1 MGVVSLVWVIAAVR
15 FDHGLWLASALWAT
29 HLMFYPA
36 AVLAQ
41 SLVMLS
47 LAGLTVSTTAWLA
60 GILTQRKSWRV
71 MGAADLVV
79 AWMFAA
85 VALVSGASAG
95 YILVLLVASAVLL
108 FAVTTLTQAN
118 EAALL
123 DD

>member
-1 MGVVSLVWVIAAVR
+1 
-15 FDHGLWLASALWAT
+15 
-29 HLMFYPA
+29 
-36 AVLAQ
+36 
-41 SLVMLS
+41 
-47 LAGLTVSTTAWLA
+47 
-60 GILTQRKSWRV
+60 